1 MNAAEGILYSEDID
15 ELKAKRICYAC
26 IDEQY
31 LSDEIRA
38 KGKREKCSYCAKV
51 RRTFG
56 VGEVA
61 ERVEVAFEQ
70 HYFRTSDQPNDY
82 EHMLLR
88 DRESSYEWN
97 RHGEQVVYAIMNA
110 AEIPEEAAQDIQ
122 TILEEKYSS
131 FDSAAMGEET
141 EFASDSHYNEKKVS
155 DGAWHEKWL
164 HFENS
169 LKTEARFFSRTA
181 AAHLGS
187 IFDGVD
193 ELRTRAGPPL
203 VVDAGP
209 GADFHTL
216 FRARVF
222 QSDDKLEA
230 ALCRPDRQLG
240 SPPASLAA
248 AGRMNARGISV
259 FYGANDP
266 KAAIAEVRPPVG
278 SQVAIARFEIIRK
291 LRLLDLT
298 ALKNVQVR
306 GSIFDVDF
314 ARRLER
320 AQFLKSLSGRIT
332 QPVMPDDEPFE
343 YLATQ
348 AIADFLATES
358 SVPID
363 GIIFPSVQVAGDVL
377 NVVLFHKAARVEA
390 MDIPKGTEIS
400 ARTGQ
405 FGEDGWEED
414 YSVIEEVPPTP
425 EEGEKKEKAS
435 EWPDFAALDAM
446 PWAKVDPDPREP
458 GLRVMPDSI
467 RVHRIEGVVFKT
479 DDHRVRRHRWEKTD
493 SPAF

>member
-1 MNAAEGILYSEDID
+1 MENIVHSVDSDDLE
-15 ELKAKRICYAC
+15 AKRICYAC
-26 IDEQY
+26 IGEQY
-31 LSDEIRA
+31 LSDEVRA
-38 KGKREKCSYCAKV
+38 KGKRDKCSYCDKA
-51 RRTFG
+51 RRTFSLDKMAAR
-56 VGEVA
+56 VA
-61 ERVEVAFEQ
+61 TAFEQ
-70 HYFRTSDQPNDY
+70 HYYRTSDQPNDY
-82 EHMLLR
+82 EYMLQR
-88 DRESSYEWN
+88 DKELSYEWN
-97 RHGEQVVYAIMNA
+97 RHGDDVVYAIQNA
-110 AEIPEEAAQDIQ
+110 AEIPEDAAQDVQ
-122 TILEEKYSS
+122 SILEEEHSD

-141 EFASDSHYNEKKVS
+141 EFARDSYYQAKKVS
-155 DGAWHEKWL
+155 DDGWREEWYR
-164 HFENS
+164 FENS

-181 AAHLGS
+181 ATHLAA

-193 ELRTRAGPPL
+193 ALRTRQGQPL

-209 GADFHTL
+209 GTPFHTL
-216 FRARVF
+216 SRARVF
-222 QSDDKLEA
+222 QSEDKLEVA
-230 ALCRPDRQLG
+230 MCRPDLQLG
-240 SPPASLAA
+240 SPPALVAA

-278 SQVAIARFEIIRK
+278 SKVAVAQFEIIRK

-298 ALKNVQVR
+298 ALKNVQMR

-320 AQFLKSLSGRIT
+320 AQFLKSLSNRIT

-390 MDIPKGTEIS
+390 MEIPSGTEIR

-405 FGEDGWEED
+405 STAEGWEVD
-414 YSVIEEVPPTP
+414 YSVFEEVPPRAKVD
-425 EEGEKKEKAS
+425 EEKEKS
-435 EWPDFAALDAM
+435 PGWPDFDAM
-446 PWAKVDPDPREP
+446 PALTGERVDSDLREP
-458 GLRVMPDSI
+458 SLRVKPDSVS
-467 RVHRIEGVVFKT
+467 VHHVEGVVFKT
-479 DDHRVRRHRWEKTD
+479 DEYQVRRSRWEKD
-493 SPAF
+493 DRSPF